1 MTLTVDA
8 KLGLESHEVLS
19 DFFLNFIQTRA
30 INLPD
35 YFDVPEEMQI
45 APNLT
50 LLKLR
55 PLINSPNSI
64 KLFERSKA

>member
-1 MTLTVDA
+1 MTLTLDA

-50 LLKLR
+50 LL
-55 PLINSPNSI
+55 
-64 KLFERSKA
+64 

>member
-35 YFDVPEEMQI
+35 YCDVPEEMKI
-45 APNLT
+45 TPNLT
-50 LLKLR
+50 LLK
-55 PLINSPNSI
+55 IASVN
-64 KLFERSKA
+64 